1 MRKGEESGR
10 RELLLLWL
18 TWRLSIM
25 DNLSSSDFLLDS
37 SLFLSDKGF
46 QFAEIILRE
55 RKRVGL
61 GSFSPNLGLYWGHGR
76 SKQEEEK
83 VRYLEL
89 KDILIGPLEN
99 LSSLFDIGVDVL
111 YWAVACVLVTAG
123 CSSVIES
130 AGTPGRIQEIL
141 PFLLANHNVLA
152 LCLLSLIFELC

>member
-1 MRKGEESGR
+1 
-10 RELLLLWL
+10 
-18 TWRLSIM
+18 M

-46 QFAEIILRE
+46 QFAE
-55 RKRVGL
+55 
-61 GSFSPNLGLYWGHGR
+61 
-76 SKQEEEK
+76 EEEK